1 MPNTRPSSE
10 SHPPQSGVPIVTLN
24 FRSSKKR
31 PPPPKKMASSSRS
44 APTLTGWAAVG
55 AVATGLAA
63 TAAAAWVWR
72 RATAAPAAGS
82 GRHTAVIA
90 AIGTANPAHAGS
102 NEEFREVVRWAA
114 GARARARGWGGGE
127 VGGCPSSAV

>member
-1 MPNTRPSSE
+1 
-10 SHPPQSGVPIVTLN
+10 
-24 FRSSKKR
+24 
-31 PPPPKKMASSSRS
+31 MATPRS

-102 NEEFREVVRWAA
+102 NEEFREVVR
-114 GARARARGWGGGE
+114 GPPGRVRARAVGGGGGGWG
-127 VGGCPSSAV
+127 VPPSSAV